1 MTYQNNSCLARQREV
16 DIDEKIFAKL
26 IIQSSTVH
34 TGGDLVVYDSK
45 GESQKV
51 IDFGKKDGKSVFS
64 VYYAAYW
71 VDSEYEIL
79 PIESGF
85 CLSFVYSLCWT
96 KSKIYFLFIFI
107 LF

>member
-1 MTYQNNSCLARQREV
+1 MLIYQKNSCLARQREI

-26 IIQSSTVH
+26 IIQPPTVH
-34 TGGDLVVYDSK
+34 SGGDLVVYDAK

-51 IDFGKKDGKSVFS
+51 IDFGKKDGKSAFS

-71 VDSEYEIL
+71 ADSEYEIL

-96 KSKIYFLFIFI
+96 KSKIFYIII
-107 LF
+107 LR